1 MKDIKVTDSVKYI
14 GVDDH
19 DIDLFES
26 QYVVPNG
33 VSYNSYVILDEK
45 VAVMDT
51 VDARKTDEWLVN
63 LEEALD
69 GRNVDYIVVSHMEPD
84 HAASLQVLAEKY
96 PEAKVVGNAKTFNM
110 IPQFF
115 TFDLEG
121 RKVVVKEGDTLSL
134 GSHTL
139 QFVMAPMV
147 HWPEVMV
154 AYETSEKILFSAD
167 GFGKFGALDADE
179 DWACEAR
186 RYYFN
191 ICGKYGV
198 QVQNL
203 LKKAAGLDIEIICPL
218 HGPILKENLGY
229 YIGLYDTWSKYEP
242 ENEGI
247 LIAYASIHGNTAAA
261 AKKLAEILEAKGAPK
276 VVVADLS
283 RDDMAEVIED
293 AFRYD
298 RLVLAAATYDAGI
311 FPCMEDFLH
320 HLKAKNYQK
329 RKVAFME
336 NGSWAPMAAKIMKG
350 IVEGF
355 KNIEMVDPVV
365 TIKSTMNDEN
375 IKTMEELT
383 ESIRERGVLL
393 PILVRKTNDEEFEII
408 SGHRRTHAARLAGLE
423 KVPVIIRELSD
434 DDATIVMVDSNIQR
448 EEILPSE
455 KAYAFQMK
463 LEAIHHKG
471 IKGAESREVVG
482 EANGL
487 SGRQVSRYIKLTN
500 LLPELLEM
508 VDEKKIAIKLAV
520 EIAELSE
527 NEQQDILDYFN
538 LGYKVSLEQVKA
550 IKNKEKSTE
559 IIERPEDKTKEG
571 TKVTISRKK
580 LKQYF
585 PENYTKA
592 EMENIIYQLLE
603 KWKSDGYDI

>member
-167 GFGKFGALDADE
+167 GFGKFGALSLTENE

-191 ICGKYGV
+191 IVGKYGMPV
-198 QVQNL
+198 QTL
-203 LKKAAGLDIEIICPL
+203 LKKAAGLDIETICPL
-218 HGPILKENLGY
+218 HGPVLKENLGY

-242 ENEGI
+242 ENKGV
-247 LIAYASIHGNTAAA
+247 LVAYASIHGNTAKA
-261 AKKLAEILEAKGAPK
+261 AKKLADMLRAEGVEK
-276 VVVADLS
+276 VVVSDLA
-283 RDDMAEVIED
+283 REDMAEVIED

-298 RLVLAAATYDAGI
+298 RMVLCAASYDGGV
-311 FPCMEDFLH
+311 FPCMQDFLN
-320 HLKAKNYQK
+320 HLQSKAYQK
-329 RKVAFME
+329 RTVGILE
-336 NGSWAPMAAKIMKG
+336 NGSWAPCAARTMKTILSTMKDVT
-350 IVEGF
+350 IVE
-355 KNIEMVDPVV
+355 PTV
-365 TIKSTMNDEN
+365 TIMSTMKESDYPA
-375 IKTMEELT
+375 MEA
-383 ESIRERGVLL
+383 
-393 PILVRKTNDEEFEII
+393 LVN
-408 SGHRRTHAARLAGLE
+408 
-423 KVPVIIRELSD
+423 
-434 DDATIVMVDSNIQR
+434 
-448 EEILPSE
+448 
-455 KAYAFQMK
+455 
-463 LEAIHHKG
+463 
-471 IKGAESREVVG
+471 
-482 EANGL
+482 
-487 SGRQVSRYIKLTN
+487 
-500 LLPELLEM
+500 
-508 VDEKKIAIKLAV
+508 AIK
-520 EIAELSE
+520 
-527 NEQQDILDYFN
+527 
-538 LGYKVSLEQVKA
+538 
-550 IKNKEKSTE
+550 
-559 IIERPEDKTKEG
+559 
-571 TKVTISRKK
+571 
-580 LKQYF
+580 
-585 PENYTKA
+585 
-592 EMENIIYQLLE
+592 
-603 KWKSDGYDI
+603 